1 MRNENFEEDLFKT
14 ELELASFFEGI
25 VKINFT
31 LNASTDTIVLHADN
45 SLKIKST
52 VQIFDSSSNLV
63 ASVSNFTY
71 GENQLFLLN
80 LNQTINPGDYI
91 LNIDYSAVFGSL
103 SNLYGFYRT
112 QYTEENVIKY

>member
-1 MRNENFEEDLFKT
+1 V
-14 ELELASFFEGI
+14 GI

-45 SLKIKST
+45 SLKIKSP
-52 VQIFDSSSNLV
+52 VQLFDFTNNLV
-63 ASVSNFTY
+63 ANASNITY
-71 GENQLFLLN
+71 GENQLFRIKF
-80 LNQTINPGDYI
+80 NQTINPADYI
-91 LNIDYSAVFGSL
+91 LYIDYSAVFGSL